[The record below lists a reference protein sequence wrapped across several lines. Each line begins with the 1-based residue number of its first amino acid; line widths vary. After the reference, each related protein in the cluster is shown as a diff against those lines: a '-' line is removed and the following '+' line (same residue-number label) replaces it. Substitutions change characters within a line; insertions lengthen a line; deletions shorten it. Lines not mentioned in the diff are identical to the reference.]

1 MGNDFYKTFR
11 LILPSALAVA
21 AAVAMTACSEDKTP
35 PDDGGGR
42 KAESTKT
49 ESTKTESTKAMAC
62 ADNTD
67 AFSACAENVLQSSG
81 LTTEERISL
90 MSCGFKNAVASTSG
104 EDSFETARLAVA
116 GQCY

>member
-42 KAESTKT
+42 KA